1 MTPTPD
7 AYPVDPAPSQRA
19 TELDAHDPL
28 GAFTAA
34 FVPSPGVVSYLD
46 GNSLGRPPAD
56 LPERLAEFVRH
67 DWGTRL
73 IRRWDERWMEQ
84 PFRVGDRL
92 GALALGAVAGQTFIG
107 DSTTVLLY
115 KALRAAVAARPGRTE
130 IVVDDDNF
138 PTDRYLVEGIAAELG
153 LTVRWIQVAADAGV
167 EDDLL
172 RPVLSERTAVVLLSQ
187 VAYRSGFVAEVPV
200 LTALIH
206 DAGALVVWDLCHSAG
221 VVPTQLDDWGV
232 DLAVGCTYK
241 YLNGGPGAPAF
252 GYVRRDLQGALR
264 QPIQGWMGTADVF
277 AMGPGY
283 QPAESVRAFVSGTPA
298 ILGMTALESTLDLIE
313 QAGIEAIWTKSRALT
328 DFAEQV
334 CEEEVFPLGA
344 RLASPPA
351 GPRRGSHLTI
361 THPAFRG
368 VTAALWERGVIPDF
382 RAPDGIR
389 IGLSPL
395 STTFAEVETGVRAIG
410 EELRAATL

>member
-1 MTPTPD
+1 MTRSD
-7 AYPVDPAPSQRA
+7 ATQAGASAAAR
-19 TELDAHDPL
+19 DAGDPL
-28 GAFTAA
+28 AGFTDA
-34 FVPSPGVVSYLD
+34 FVPAPGVVAYLD

-56 LPERLAEFVRH
+56 VPERLAAFVR
-67 DWGTRL
+67 DEWGTRL

-84 PFRVGDRL
+84 PFRIGDRL
-92 GALALGAVAGQTFIG
+92 GSLALGAAPGQVFIG
-107 DSTTVLLY
+107 DSTTVMLY
-115 KALRAAVAARPGRTE
+115 KAIRAAVAARPGRSE

-138 PTDRYLVEGIAAELG
+138 PTDRYLVDGIAAELG
-153 LTVRWIQVAADAGV
+153 LDVRWIHVDQEAGV
-167 EDDLL
+167 TAELL
-172 RPVLSERTAVVLLSQ
+172 QPVLSQRTAAVLLSH
-187 VAYRSGFVAEVPV
+187 VAYRSGFVADVPGLTEV
-200 LTALIH
+200 IH
-206 DAGALVVWDLCHSAG
+206 ARGALVVWDLCHSAG
-221 VVPTQLDDWGV
+221 VVPTHLDDWGV

-252 GYVRRDLQGALR
+252 GYVRSGLRDGLR
-264 QPIQGWMGTADVF
+264 QPIQGWMGAADVF

-283 QPAESVRAFVSGTPA
+283 QPADSVRSFVSGTPA
-298 ILGMTALESTLDLIE
+298 ILAMTALESTLDLIE

-334 CEEEVFPLGA
+334 CGREVFPLGA

-361 THPAFRG
+361 THPAFRE
-368 VTAALWERGVIPDF
+368 VTAALWDRGVIPDF

-395 STTFAEVETGVRAIG
+395 STSFAEVAAGIVAIG
-410 EELRAATL
+410 EELRAALG